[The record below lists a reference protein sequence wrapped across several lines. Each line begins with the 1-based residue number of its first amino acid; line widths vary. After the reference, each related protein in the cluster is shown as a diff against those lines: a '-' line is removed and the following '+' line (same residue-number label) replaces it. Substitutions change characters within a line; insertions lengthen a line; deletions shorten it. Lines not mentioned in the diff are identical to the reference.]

1 MNKVYLLIGG
11 NLGDR
16 TAYLR
21 HARQMIQEKCGQL
34 AKLSTIYET
43 AAWGME
49 NQPSFYN
56 QALLLETPM
65 DAAPLM
71 EALLAIE
78 LVLGR
83 ERTVVMGPRTVDIDV
98 LLYNSEVINTPL
110 ITVPHPR
117 LPLRRF
123 ALLPLSEIA
132 ADVVHPVLNQT
143 IAQLL
148 QNCPDTLDVHKISD
162 AI

>member
-1 MNKVYLLIGG
+1 MNKAYLLIGG
-11 NLGDR
+11 NLGNR

-21 HARQMIQEKCGQL
+21 HARQLIQEKCGKLTQ
-34 AKLSTIYET
+34 LSTIYET

-56 QALLLETPM
+56 QALLLETM
-65 DAAPLM
+65 LDAAPLM

-83 ERTVVMGPRTVDIDV
+83 ERTVVMGPRTVDIDM
-98 LLYNSEVINTPL
+98 LLYNNAIITTPL

-123 ALLPLSEIA
+123 ALLPLAEIA
-132 ADVVHPVLNQT
+132 ADVEHPVLHQT

-162 AI
+162 AL